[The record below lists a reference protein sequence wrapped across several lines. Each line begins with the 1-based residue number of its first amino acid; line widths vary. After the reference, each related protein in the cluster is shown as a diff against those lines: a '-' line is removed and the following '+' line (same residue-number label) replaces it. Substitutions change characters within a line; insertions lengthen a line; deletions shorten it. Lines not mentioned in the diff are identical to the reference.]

1 MLMIYQVIGIFL
13 GILAILWTVLRFKD
27 GKMSLGMLFVW
38 SVIWLIV
45 IFVSIYPKSTSLM
58 AQFSGIGRG
67 LDFILILGML
77 LSFYLIFKLYNK
89 LETVEE
95 ELADL
100 VRKIAIQNENSSV
113 SGKDNEKENVKETI
127 KNVEETPKKIFD

>member
-1 MLMIYQVIGIFL
+1 MILIYQVIGIFL

-45 IFVSIYPKSTSLM
+45 IFVSIYPESTSLV

-67 LDFILILGML
+67 LDFILILGIL

-100 VRKIAIQNENSSV
+100 VRKIAIQNENS
-113 SGKDNEKENVKETI
+113 GKDNKKENVNEPLKSVK
-127 KNVEETPKKIFD
+127 KNF

>member
-1 MLMIYQVIGIFL
+1 MILIYQIIGIVL

-27 GKMSLGMLFVW
+27 GKMSMGMLFVW

-45 IFVSIYPKSTSLM
+45 IFVSIYPESTSLV

-67 LDFILILGML
+67 LDFILILGIL

-113 SGKDNEKENVKETI
+113 SRKDNEKENVNENINNIKENLK
-127 KNVEETPKKIFD
+127 KNY